1 MNVFVALVLFAGHT
15 GPTAE
20 QAFASD
26 APPRRSAEAEVL
38 ADRPL
43 AVWRFEEPAGSKRAT
58 AERFPVAAPTRA
70 TAAEPAVAEPA
81 VAEMSGAVVF
91 GEPGPRPP
99 RHPSSGKENAAA
111 LFGAGR
117 SILKLSADTPGFAEF
132 QFTNGDAITLEAWV
146 AAGEIAAGQH
156 VYLIGKGRTGRK
168 EVAADNQN
176 WALRLAGLA
185 DGTVAPSFLF
195 RSAGTAD
202 ARPAFHRW
210 TGAAGF
216 EPDSGWHHVAV
227 TYVFGSPESI
237 RGYFDGRPVVGT
249 WDADL
254 GGSTANP
261 PVVDDDEIWIGSA
274 LGGSAAATF
283 NGLLDDVA
291 VHRTALPAERIAA
304 RFDIDPAAADP
315 ATVVRPEPRPGQVLF
330 EVIEDVPA
338 GSWRIGGLEPTETFV
353 GDHVALVG
361 VPLRYSAAGV
371 REDRSA
377 GFIVRATSHVELPAG
392 PVTLRL
398 RASGPGRVFLD
409 GRRIVQL
416 SSPGYG
422 SDGHA
427 KVFVPDRSGPA
438 GMRPAPHGTREATVV
453 LQGDGQRHVLYA
465 ELRFG
470 DEGRR
475 PETGEFSVSVGPPA
489 AVPLVVSPA
498 GSPVPLSDAGWEMLA
513 DRLAADLDAENTR
526 RRQAAVARQ
535 AEYWQRRHARARD
548 ILAATPGPV
557 PPEIPATAPRH
568 AAAVFNDVDRFIN
581 AKLLAADIPPADLA
595 SDADFIRRLSLDVR
609 GVVPAAA
616 EVEAFLADKRPDRRT
631 RLIDA
636 FLADPRW
643 ADHWVGYW
651 QDVLAENPN
660 LVGPT
665 LNNTGPFRF
674 WIHESF
680 LDDKPIDRFAT
691 EAVLMEGS
699 PFGGGPGGF
708 ALATQNDAPF
718 AAKAHVL
725 GRAFLA
731 MEMNCA
737 RCHDAP
743 NHRFL
748 QKDLFSLAAMLGREP
763 QKVPATSSIPGGADR
778 LARLAGSVTLTPG
791 TAVAPA
797 WPFADIVEEQ
807 AIEELPQKPDDP
819 RERLAAIVT
828 APANRRFARVIANRL
843 WARYFS
849 RGLVAELDDW
859 ETESPSHPELLDW
872 LGRQLVE
879 GGYSLKSLARLILGS
894 HAYGRGRLEAG
905 RPVPAAM
912 FAGQEPRRMAAE
924 QVVDSLVASSGKP
937 LDVEELTFDI
947 EGVRKP
953 DSLLRLGRPTRSWQ
967 FATTANE
974 RDRPS
979 LSFPFAQHYVTLLSA
994 FGWRAERQ
1002 APITERE
1009 TDPNVLQP
1017 AVLANGVAAK
1027 RASQFSPTSGF
1038 TALALADQPLA
1049 TFIDGMFLRILG
1061 RFPRPHERQLAVELL
1076 ADGYDSRRVVGEM
1089 AAVVV
1094 EERPGGVSWQSHLTE
1109 EADRIKM
1116 QLAEIAARGD
1126 PPTPALDPDW
1136 RERAEDLAWTLYN
1149 SPEFVFIP

>member
-1 MNVFVALVLFAGHT
+1 MLGIKTQFTRRRLTPCVIGLMLAAAAT
-15 GPTAE
+15 WA
-20 QAFASD
+20 ASD
-26 APPRRSAEAEVL
+26 SLCAGQPDDL
-38 ADRPL
+38 AARPADEPV
-43 AVWRFEEPAGSKRAT
+43 AVWRFSEPADDEPFPAEVVGSVGRG
-58 AERFPVAAPTRA
+58 AA
-70 TAAEPAVAEPA
+70 
-81 VAEMSGAVVF
+81 
-91 GEPGPRPP
+91 GPRPP
-99 RHPSSGKENAAA
+99 RYVGQAADNTA
-111 LFGAGR
+111 VAFGGTR
-117 SILKLSADTPGFAEF
+117 GYLRVADPGADSPFD
-132 QFTNGDAITLEAWV
+132 FTNGDAITLEAWV

-176 WALRLAGLA
+176 WALRLTGLA

-210 TGAAGF
+210 TAAAGF

-237 RGYFDGRPVVGT
+237 RGYFDGRPVVGS

-254 GGSTANP
+254 GGSTANA

-283 NGLLDDVA
+283 KGLLDDVA
-291 VHRTALPAERIAA
+291 VHRTALPAARIAA
-304 RFDIDPAAADP
+304 RFEIDPAAADP

-338 GSWRIGGLEPTETFV
+338 GSWRIGELEPTETFV

-361 VPLRYSAAGV
+361 VPLRYAAAGV

-377 GFIVRATSHVELPAG
+377 GFVVRATSHVELPAG

-453 LQGDGQRHVLYA
+453 LQGDGQRHVLHA

-475 PETGEFSVSVGPPA
+475 PETGEFSVSVGPPD
-489 AVPLVVSPA
+489 AVPLVVSPT

-513 DRLAADLDAENTR
+513 DRLAAELDAENTR
-526 RRQAAVARQ
+526 RRQAAVAQQ
-535 AEYWQRRHARARD
+535 AEYWQRRHACARD
-548 ILAATPGPV
+548 MLAATPGPV
-557 PPEIPATAPRH
+557 PPEIPATATRH

-581 AKLLAADIPPADLA
+581 AKLLASDIPPADLA

-616 EVEAFLADKRPDRRT
+616 EVEAFLADERPDRRT

-708 ALATQNDAPF
+708 ALATENDAPF

-778 LARLAGSVTLTPG
+778 LARLAVSVTLTPG

-807 AIEELPQKPDDP
+807 AIEGLLRSPDDP

-828 APANRRFARVIANRL
+828 APANHRFAQVIANRL
-843 WARYFS
+843 WARFFS
-849 RGLVAELDDW
+849 RGLVADPDDW

-894 HAYGRGRLEAG
+894 HTYGRGRLDAG
-905 RPVPAAM
+905 RPVPVAM

-924 QVVDSLVASSGKP
+924 QVVDSLVASSGNP
-937 LDVEELTFDI
+937 LDVEDLTFDI

-953 DSLLRLGRPTRSWQ
+953 DSLLRLGRPSRSWQ

-1002 APITERE
+1002 APLTERE

-1017 AVLANGVAAK
+1017 AVLANGVAVK

-1038 TALALADQPLA
+1038 TALALADQPLE

-1061 RFPRPHERQLAVELL
+1061 RFPRTDERQLAVELL
-1076 ADGYDSRRVVGEM
+1076 ADGYDSRRVAVEA
-1089 AAVVV
+1089 AAVVA